1 MSDHVPLP
9 DDLRD
14 FVNSCQWKFAKTYA
28 QTWPHEYIIRDRVD
42 RDKFIQLVQHIRAHG
57 RPGPFYQTSYIYF
70 NEDGKLYWT
79 MGDPVEETTIINRCR
94 EEDSYEQRL
103 KDGRLPESKTTEAE
117 QRVAQDKGPGQGTD
131 R

>member
-1 MSDHVPLP
+1 MSDLVPLP

-14 FVNSCQWKFAKTYA
+14 FVNSCQWKSAKTYA
-28 QTWPHEYIIRDRVD
+28 QTWPHEYIVRDRVD
-42 RDKFIQLVQHIRAHG
+42 RDNFIKLVQHIRAHG
-57 RPGPFYQTSYIYF
+57 HPAPFYQKTYTYF

-79 MGDPVEETTIINRCR
+79 MGDSLEETTIINRCR

-103 KDGRLPESKTTEAE
+103 KDGRLPESKTTESE
-117 QRVAQDKGPGQGTD
+117 QRGA